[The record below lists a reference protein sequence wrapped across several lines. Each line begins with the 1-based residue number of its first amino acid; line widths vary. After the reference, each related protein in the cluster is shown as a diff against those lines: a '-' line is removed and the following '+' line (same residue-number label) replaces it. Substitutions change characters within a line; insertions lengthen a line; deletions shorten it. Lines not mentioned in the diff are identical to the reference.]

1 MRYREATEEPIMS
14 VQLTTELQG
23 RIRSI
28 FVGGRYP
35 DENAV
40 LCEALDLLQRRDE
53 LRRDVDAGIMQLEQG
68 EGIDGEEVF
77 ARLDRRAAEI
87 ERQANAG
94 NP

>member
-1 MRYREATEEPIMS
+1 MS

-28 FVGGRYP
+28 FLGGRYP

-40 LCEALDLLQRRDE
+40 LGEALDLLQRRDQ
-53 LRRDVDAGIMQLEQG
+53 LRRDVDAGIEQLEQG
-68 EGIDGEEVF
+68 KGVEGEEVF
-77 ARLDRRAAEI
+77 ARLERRAAEI
-87 ERQANAG
+87 ERQASG